1 MTKNKKSNIANY
13 DISLEEESPDDT
25 YVTINNINMIREMNK
40 AQMNID
46 PEIGEEVIAMLD
58 ARIPTSHG

>member
-13 DISLEEESPDDT
+13 DISLEEESPDET

-46 PEIGEEVIAMLD
+46 PETGEERDNKAITTNG
-58 ARIPTSHG
+58 R